1 MATARNR
8 VGRSTKWS
16 RNSQVIHYA
25 LAVATYLPI
34 TYLNYPVRARAV
46 CSPRK
51 GKLMSGRM
59 KPVWRITVLYGIVLG
74 LVLTLPACTDFKK
87 DFLCRPEGI
96 CVNAPDGGH
105 GVGP

>member
-1 MATARNR
+1 
-8 VGRSTKWS
+8 
-16 RNSQVIHYA
+16 
-25 LAVATYLPI
+25 
-34 TYLNYPVRARAV
+34 
-46 CSPRK
+46 
-51 GKLMSGRM
+51 MSGRM

-105 GVGP
+105 GIGP